1 MYNEENEKKYQPMVT
16 NINIMI
22 NIISAFFR

>member
-1 MYNEENEKKYQPMVT
+1 MYNKENEKKHQPMVT